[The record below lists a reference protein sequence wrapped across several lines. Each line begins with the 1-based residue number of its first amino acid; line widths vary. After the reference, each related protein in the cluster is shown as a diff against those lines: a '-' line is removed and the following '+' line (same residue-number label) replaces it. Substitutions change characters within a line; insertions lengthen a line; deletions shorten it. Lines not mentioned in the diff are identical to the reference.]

1 MAANEDIDAHI
12 LTKFEVIQKL
22 GKGAYGIVW
31 KVREKE
37 TNEIVAL
44 KKYLG
49 PSKMPPTHKGHL
61 GKLFFSKNWAN
72 MTTSLNF
79 LMS

>member
-31 KVREKE
+31 KVRDKE
-37 TNEIVAL
+37 SNEVVAL
-44 KKYLG
+44 KKNIWGL
-49 PSKMPPTHKGHL
+49 SKCH
-61 GKLFFSKNWAN
+61 
-72 MTTSLNF
+72 
-79 LMS
+79 